1 MKEVHE
7 KKMVFAIVYWQDL
20 IQNKRSMELSTR
32 ITNKK
37 SSVINNSKQKLLTFK
52 LANCTAVRWFSQK
65 LLPSAFTVVTNG
77 SAFFML
83 GGGGGETGS
92 FFTGFSS
99 TFLTSSFSSGI
110 SSGFLSCFTG
120 SFEFFSDSVF
130 SSLSSSF
137 CLSFFLSFFFSS
149 FSLSL
154 SLSLSL
160 CCNLF
165 RSYLGKYITNKYFKK
180 TVIFKTCFGYNYHC
194 HKKTWQTFFYIPVSF
209 HLSFYH
215 PACLSS
221 GVHPFSCRL
230 SFYPYHPSYASCDHL
245 FCGGNPCHNPCPYC
259 FDPGLCDSI
268 QLALFY
274 NLEGKEGFPL
284 FW

>member
-20 IQNKRSMELSTR
+20 IQNKGSMGLSTH

-194 HKKTWQTFFYIPVSF
+194 HKKHDRHSFTYPFPFISPSIILLVFLPVFILFLVVSPSIPIILLMLLVIISFVAGIPVIILVRTAST
-209 HLSFYH
+209 L
-215 PACLSS
+215 AC
-221 GVHPFSCRL
+221 V
-230 SFYPYHPSYASCDHL
+230 
-245 FCGGNPCHNPCPYC
+245 
-259 FDPGLCDSI
+259 I
-268 QLALFY
+268 QY
-274 NLEGKEGFPL
+274 NLHYFIIWREKKDFP
-284 FW
+284 